1 MTNIS
6 NISDCS
12 FILFW
17 PHHVDDQG
25 VVCRVEAANSDASGK
40 KHRQD
45 KIEVGDE
52 RHQEAK
58 RSRHKEAG
66 TEESKF
72 LPRNPRVLAEKT
84 FFSEKGLTSDTP
96 KDEAC

>member
-12 FILFW
+12 FIRFW

-25 VVCRVEAANSDASGK
+25 VVCRVETADGDPSGK
-40 KHRQD
+40 KHWQD
-45 KIEVGDE
+45 EIEVGDE

-58 RSRHKEAG
+58 RSGHKETRA
-66 TEESKF
+66 EESKF
-72 LPRNPRVLAEKT
+72 LPRDPRVLAEK
-84 FFSEKGLTSDTP
+84 GCL
-96 KDEAC
+96 